1 MIRGENTAKILKMR
15 SVVTH
20 AFREHF
26 FARFKLAFTY
36 GTVEQGSAGLWS
48 RVRTGRTCNM
58 VRAGSTWSRFRAGL
72 SMEQGQCRPSHFP
85 GSGLA
90 YTWSRLE
97 LTVTWSGVRA
107 GFTWSRVRAILYMEQ
122 G

>member
-26 FARFKLAFTY
+26 FARFELAFIY
-36 GTVEQGSAGLWS
+36 GTSTIEQGSAS
-48 RVRTGRTCNM
+48 
-58 VRAGSTWSRFRAGL
+58 
-72 SMEQGQCRPSHFP
+72 
-85 GSGLA
+85 
-90 YTWSRLE
+90 
-97 LTVTWSGVRA
+97 
-107 GFTWSRVRAILYMEQ
+107 LYMEQ